1 MNAKAELGTLEAS
14 GLIKLAALQ
23 PELEYLFRHAL
34 VQDAAYGSLL
44 KQERRALHARAA
56 EVLLA
61 TYPDRR
67 RELASVIALHLE
79 QAGDTAAAVEHLVV
93 AGEHALERFAY
104 REAVDFMERAYA
116 HIDAADQ
123 MPATLALRLRAAVGA
138 AKGGWGFEPGSK
150 HIGRLEELLRSADG
164 VAEPRLVAEG
174 YFWEAFLRQGQ
185 GERPEGSPALQ
196 RALQRSA
203 DIGREIGDPVAHA
216 LPQAVTAV
224 YLIFSGQLRAGTALL
239 ESVLPAIE
247 KGSDR
252 LAAASLDTMLMLG
265 YARLGE
271 FAAAERS
278 LARAERLAEG
288 GDAILRLDVDM
299 TRAYIAFERGELR
312 ESVETLTRCAQDAED
327 LGAVACAV
335 PANVLLGMARL
346 RADEVGAAKPPLLRG
361 QELARIVG
369 IPIMGNAARAGLS
382 VVDSRMGE
390 TGTAQSRLGDVI
402 TDARAMGDRYLE
414 GHALWER
421 GLGEERSPA
430 PDHDK
435 AFADIAAAA
444 ALFEEIEARPSLA
457 RTLRD
462 QARVLASAGR
472 VEEATT
478 IADRATALARELGL
492 RDM

>member
-1 MNAKAELGTLEAS
+1 VN
-14 GLIKLAALQ
+14 Q
-23 PELEYLFRHAL
+23 
-34 VQDAAYGSLL
+34 
-44 KQERRALHARAA
+44 ARS
-56 EVLLA
+56 
-61 TYPDRR
+61 R
-67 RELASVIALHLE
+67 
-79 QAGDTAAAVEHLVV
+79 
-93 AGEHALERFAY
+93 
-104 REAVDFMERAYA
+104 
-116 HIDAADQ
+116 
-123 MPATLALRLRAAVGA
+123 
-138 AKGGWGFEPGSK
+138 
-150 HIGRLEELLRSADG
+150 
-164 VAEPRLVAEG
+164 AEG
-174 YFWEAFLRQGQ
+174 
-185 GERPEGSPALQ
+185 
-196 RALQRSA
+196 A
-203 DIGREIGDPVAHA
+203 DC
-216 LPQAVTAV
+216 L
-224 YLIFSGQLRAGTALL
+224 
-239 ESVLPAIE
+239 
-247 KGSDR
+247 DR

-299 TRAYIAFERGELR
+299 TRANIAFERGELR

-369 IPIMGNAARAGLS
+369 VPTMGNAARAGLS

-390 TGTAQSRLGDVI
+390 TGTAQSGLGDVI
-402 TDARAMGDRYLE
+402 ADARAMGDRFLE

-430 PDHDK
+430 PDHDT
-435 AFADIAAAA
+435 ALADIAAAA

-462 QARVLASAGR
+462 QARLLASAGR